1 MYGVVFQNYDIMVI
15 CNFGITE
22 NQKTHLFR
30 PAWYPEWKKTTTKNI
45 DRIGRQSD
53 LLKITFDP
61 NLVNRF
67 LTCDRILAPDSK
79 HGSLHHMANYYEQ
92 PAFDYMHIMRTMD
105 LMADHY
111 DEYIFHLF
119 EKKQ

>member
-1 MYGVVFQNYDIMVI
+1 MKLWYDRKSKNPTYFVQL
-15 CNFGITE
+15 GIR
-22 NQKTHLFR
+22 NG
-30 PAWYPEWKKTTTKNI
+30 KKTTTKNI